1 MVFKR
6 RDKPPLAARVIEF
19 LLPRRGWRRGIE
31 YIAHRLRRLPD
42 TPHRIA
48 LGFSCGVL
56 ASWTPFFG
64 FHLIGAVA
72 LAWLIR
78 ANLIAAA
85 IGQFV
90 GNPFTLPFIAWI
102 SMALGRRILG
112 AGATGRDFERVS
124 EALWSAAAGLWQS
137 LLSLLGMGEPQ
148 WSRVAVVV
156 TDVILPYF
164 IGGLLPGIV
173 TAIAFYYL
181 VRPIV
186 AAYQAARRHRRLV
199 RAEARLAAQ
208 RARSHRSGDPGSGNA
223 PE

>member
-6 RDKPPLAARVIEF
+6 RDKPPLLTRILES
-19 LLPRRGWRRGIE
+19 LLPRRGWRRGLE

-48 LGFSCGVL
+48 LGFSCGVF

-64 FHLIGAVA
+64 LHFGLAALLAWAIRGNVLASLIGT
-72 LAWLIR
+72 
-78 ANLIAAA
+78 AA
-85 IGQFV
+85 
-90 GNPFTLPFIAWI
+90 GNPLTFPAIAWI

-112 AGATGRDFERVS
+112 GGATGRDFERVS

-137 LLSLLGMGEPQ
+137 LLSLAGMGEPQ

-156 TDVILPYF
+156 TDVLLPYF
-164 IGGLLPGIV
+164 VGGLLPGIV
-173 TAIAFYYL
+173 TAIAVYYL

-208 RARSHRSGDPGSGNA
+208 RARAYKAGDNDSGADT
-223 PE
+223 